1 MEQEN
6 PKDSQPAPIPAD
18 SRPAEEAARAA
29 EYDVPPPAVP
39 VKEVRRVYANR
50 SSPAA
55 GRRDEISADDR
66 REFFS
71 EAMREALA
79 PLAGLLER
87 KINPFLAALEA
98 IPAEVERLTEVSLPA
113 MERVLDQPLL
123 GMGGSGGGDVMSART
138 FPLPQNGGAAPEYL
152 RPPGAMAPG
161 EFETVCS
168 RCAQCVAACPA
179 QAIQLD
185 AKHLVADGLPYIVA
199 AHQPCVVC
207 DELACM
213 KSCPTGALMLVDR
226 LKIKMGTARVDAK
239 QCLRDRGEDCRLCV
253 EVCPITEGGGGASP
267 LGDAIFIHE
276 QSGKVRVRKNACI
289 GCGLCES
296 RCPTSPPAIRVDP
309 FRAAVDPIIA

>member
-1 MEQEN
+1 MNMNDEQQEIPQPIAPE
-6 PKDSQPAPIPAD
+6 PKADKAPLGKAFEEKAEPATQ
-18 SRPAEEAARAA
+18 
-29 EYDVPPPAVP
+29 
-39 VKEVRRVYANR
+39 VRRLVGKEGGGG
-50 SSPAA
+50 

-71 EAMREALA
+71 EAMKEALA

-113 MERVLDQPLL
+113 MERVLDQPML
-123 GMGGSGGGDVMSART
+123 GLGSGQNPKTVS
-138 FPLPQNGGAAPEYL
+138 LPQSEGNGEAAPLAFL

-185 AKHLVADGLPYIVA
+185 SKHLIADGLPYIVPT
-199 AHQPCVVC
+199 HQPCVVC

-226 LKIKMGTARVDAK
+226 LKIKMGTARVDAQ

-253 EVCPITEGGGGASP
+253 EVCPITEAGGGTSAI
-267 LGDAIFIHE
+267 GDAIFIHAE
-276 QSGKVRVRKNACI
+276 SGRVRVRRNACI

-296 RCPTSPPAIRVDP
+296 RCPTAPPAIRVEP